1 MGDGRAPRP
10 PRSICR
16 PAFPGEV
23 PRGGAEGTTAP
34 VRVVVLASGSAGN
47 AVWLEAG
54 GDAVVVDAGLPA
66 ETLLRRLRETG
77 CSVQALRGVL
87 LTHEHDD
94 HARGA
99 ATLSRTLGV
108 PVLANEG
115 TLRACGLD
123 RVPCGRFVN
132 LQSFRVGRW
141 TVEAVP
147 VPHDAADPVA
157 FVLQAPELRAAV
169 VTDLGHVSEALVER
183 ARGCEVVLLE
193 ANYDLRLLGVSP
205 YPWPVRNRI
214 LGCRGHLSNDAAA
227 AAAVRLHAGRPQQ
240 FVLLHVSEVNNL
252 VPLARDVVA
261 ESLRRHGMAAQ
272 VQVVRP
278 NQGAEVPVGRR
289 QCPRSREKSGGN
301 CGG

>member
-1 MGDGRAPRP
+1 
-10 PRSICR
+10 
-16 PAFPGEV
+16 
-23 PRGGAEGTTAP
+23 

-54 GDAVVVDAGLPA
+54 GDAVLVDAGLPG
-66 ETLLRRLRETG
+66 ETLLRRLREAG
-77 CSVQALRGVL
+77 CSLQALRAVL

-99 ATLSRTLGV
+99 AVLSRTLQV

-123 RVPCGRFVN
+123 RVPCERFVN
-132 LQSFRVGRW
+132 LQPFRVGRW

-169 VTDLGHVSEALVER
+169 VTDLGDVSEALVER

-205 YPWPVRNRI
+205 YPWFLRNRI
-214 LGCRGHLSNDAAA
+214 LGRHGHLSNDAAA
-227 AAAVRLHAGRPQQ
+227 AAAVRVYEGRAQQ

-261 ESLRRHGMAAQ
+261 EHLRRHGMAAT

-278 NQGAEVPVGRR
+278 NQGAEVPVGR
-289 QCPRSREKSGGN
+289 G
-301 CGG
+301 